1 MDAVE
6 TFGSDEKSRMRKQ
19 EGAESTQVFA
29 QGAHEFEITPEMN
42 TMRQDDRDSQGIISE
57 G

>member
-6 TFGSDEKSRMRKQ
+6 TFGSDEKSRVRKQ

-29 QGAHEFEITPEMN
+29 QGANDFVITPEMN
-42 TMRQDDRDSQGIISE
+42 AMRQDDTDSQDIIS
-57 G
+57 